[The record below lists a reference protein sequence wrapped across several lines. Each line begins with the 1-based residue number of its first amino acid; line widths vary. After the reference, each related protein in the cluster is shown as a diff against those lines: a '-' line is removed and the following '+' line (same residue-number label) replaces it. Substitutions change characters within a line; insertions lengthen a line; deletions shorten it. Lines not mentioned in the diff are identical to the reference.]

1 METQYLGYIK
11 YEGKGVEGGIFDA
24 RKSAQALL
32 GFDQAVRYFAAKEE
46 PYLLDKDY
54 ELPVEIKKDS
64 WDIFLPMLQKLMTPE
79 GVAGIAG
86 TAYIAKTAGKAAT
99 DGLFETGLSKDI
111 QKIFQGA
118 MVSIQWVVKIAK
130 HIGSFKRDIQ
140 INHNLEEGNV
150 EIVNANNETL
160 VTPRK
165 YFERYKACPE
175 NILDKLAENVIDK
188 RVLKIGAFNQE
199 EIEEVVID
207 ESSKAIFYSGEI
219 DKEVEDDT
227 LCPELQDGEYVELDG
242 TITKVNERAN
252 TLGFQYQGYILSI
265 EPASGNVT
273 EYKGQILSDE
283 REHIF
288 RKARIYGR
296 VSRVGKRGE
305 FLKKPKII
313 FTSLIPKNENKDDT
327 LF

>member
-1 METQYLGYIK
+1 MEDQYLGYIK

-32 GFDQAVRYFAAKEE
+32 GFDQAIRYFAAKEE

-64 WDIFLPMLQKLMTPE
+64 WDIFLPLI
-79 GVAGIAG
+79 GGGIISISA
-86 TAYIAKTAGKAAT
+86 TKYATKMAEKAAT

-118 MVSIQWVVKIAK
+118 MVSMQWIVKIAK
-130 HIGSFKRDIQ
+130 HIGSFKRNVQ
-140 INHNLEEGNV
+140 VNHNLEEDKV
-150 EIVNANNETL
+150 EIVNSSDETL
-160 VTPRK
+160 TIPRK
-165 YFERYKACPE
+165 YFEQYKACPE
-175 NILDKLAENVIDK
+175 KILDKLAANITEE
-188 RVLKIGAFNQE
+188 RVLKIGTFTQE
-199 EIEEVVID
+199 KIEEVVID

-219 DKEVEDDT
+219 HKEVEDDT
-227 LCPELQDGEYVELDG
+227 ICPELQDGEYVELEG

-252 TLGFQYQGYILSI
+252 TLGFQYKDYILTI

-273 EYKGQILSDE
+273 EYKGQILSDA
-283 REHIF
+283 RDHIF
-288 RKARIYGR
+288 RKAEIHGR
-296 VSRVGKRGE
+296 ASRTGKKGE
-305 FLKKPKII
+305 FLKKPRII
-313 FTSLIPKNENKDDT
+313 FTSLIPKNERKDDV

>member
-1 METQYLGYIK
+1 MKKQYLGYIK
-11 YEGKGVEGGIFDA
+11 YEGKGVERGVFDA

-79 GVAGIAG
+79 GVTGIAVA
-86 TAYIAKTAGKAAT
+86 TYATKSVAKAAT

-118 MVSIQWVVKIAK
+118 MVSMQWVVKIAK
-130 HIGSFKRDIQ
+130 HVGSFKRDIV
-140 INHNLEEGNV
+140 INHNLEEDKV

-175 NILDKLAENVIDK
+175 NILDKLAENVINK

-227 LCPELQDGEYVELDG
+227 LCPELQDGEYVEIDG

-288 RKARIYGR
+288 RQARIYGR
-296 VSRVGKRGE
+296 VSRVGKKGE